1 MTKINILKTSSLFN
15 INMYDSLI
23 AYENHQFYPDYVLTE
38 NIIFNNK
45 LILTIES
52 RNNFKLILLEK
63 IKNKDI
69 MFYAGLD
76 FYKTDHR
83 NPPWVSLNGKSNTLR
98 YMKGELNESR

>member
-15 INMYDSLI
+15 INLYDPSR
-23 AYENHQFYPDYVLTE
+23 AYENHPFYPDKILTE
-38 NIIFNNK
+38 NIVFNNK
-45 LILTIES
+45 LILTTES
-52 RNNFKLILLEK
+52 RNNFRMMLLENV
-63 IKNKDI
+63 KNKDI

-76 FYKTDHR
+76 FYKIDHR

>member
-1 MTKINILKTSSLFN
+1 MTKINILKTLSLFN
-15 INMYDSLI
+15 INV
-23 AYENHQFYPDYVLTE
+23 YEPLEAHENDPFYPDYVLTE

-45 LILTIES
+45 LILTTES
-52 RNNFKLILLEK
+52 RSSFKLILLEK

-76 FYKTDHR
+76 FYKIDHR